1 MEPSSRVRNNVKIVE
16 PEDIAS
22 ADCAGEV
29 PNDGEEGVCL
39 AE

>member
-1 MEPSSRVRNNVKIVE
+1 MEPSSRVHNNVNIVE